1 MKQLMK
7 TTLALA
13 TFACAMSSFA
23 AQNIPALSSGSQL
36 PAMNVQSPVAGIST
50 QGAQTSA
57 YKIPVSMYD
66 ASASLNDSKPSAY
79 NAPVVNR
86 TYGKQYVCKDG
97 QQVTVVTAGLEQI
110 KLNVDGQ
117 ELVLNKNQYSSWRTF
132 GIFHRPKQDQV
143 DEAEYL
149 TEYGLNNAG
158 TVWRQYKHQ
167 ATLKYYNAEG
177 QLVASYCDAVQ

>member
-7 TTLALA
+7 TTLAVA

-23 AQNIPALSSGSQL
+23 MQNVPALSANQL
-36 PAMNVQSPVAGIST
+36 PAMNVHSPVAGIST

-57 YKIPVSMYD
+57 YKVPVSMYD

-86 TYGKQYVCKDG
+86 TYGKQYVCKNG
-97 QQVTVVTAGLEQI
+97 QQVTVLTAGIDQI

-117 ELVLNKNQYSSWRTF
+117 ELVLYKNNYSSWRTF

-143 DEAEYL
+143 DEAEYI
-149 TEYGLNNAG
+149 TDSGLNGAG

-167 ATLKYYNAEG
+167 ATLKFYDAEG
-177 QLVASYCDAVQ
+177 QLVSSYCQIAQ